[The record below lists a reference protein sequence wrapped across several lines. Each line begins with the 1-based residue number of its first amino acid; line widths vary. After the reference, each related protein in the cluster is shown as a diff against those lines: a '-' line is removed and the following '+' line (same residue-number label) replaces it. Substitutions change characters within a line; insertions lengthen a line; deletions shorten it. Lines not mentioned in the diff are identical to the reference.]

1 MTRRRAR
8 PLGSTVTHSLAL
20 ALLVLLAFNV
30 PTTSVAQSLGG
41 QKTPWCEG
49 VSRSS
54 FVNTV
59 CYDERNQR
67 LSLQLNDRW
76 YQYCG
81 VSRGLAQDLL
91 AAPSVGRFFHS
102 HIRGRYEC

>member
-1 MTRRRAR
+1 MLRSIVLT
-8 PLGSTVTHSLAL
+8 L
-20 ALLVLLAFNV
+20 ALLLAMQA
-30 PTTSVAQSLGG
+30 SAQPAG
-41 QKTPWCEG
+41 KPTPWCEG

-54 FVNTV
+54 FVNAV

-81 VSRGLAQDLL
+81 VSPALVQQLL
-91 AAPSVGRFFHS
+91 SAPSIGSFFQS
-102 HIRGRYEC
+102 RIRGRHEC

>member
-1 MTRRRAR
+1 MLR
-8 PLGSTVTHSLAL
+8 STVLTF
-20 ALLVLLAFNV
+20 ALLLAM
-30 PTTSVAQSLGG
+30 PATAQSARNP
-41 QKTPWCEG
+41 TPWCEG

-54 FVNTV
+54 FVNAV
-59 CYDERNQR
+59 CYDERHLR
-67 LSLQLNDRW
+67 LSLLLNDRW

-81 VSRGLAQDLL
+81 VSPGLAQNLL